1 MHLVRARARATAMA
15 TARATARGRARATAR
30 GGARACTVRYPAPSL
45 LTAYYSLLATYLL
58 TYYLLLRTVRYHDP
72 LRRLSS
78 ALPAPTG
85 ICTSVVLLL

>member
-45 LTAYYSLLATYLL
+45 LTAYY
-58 TYYLLLRTVRYHDP
+58 
-72 LRRLSS
+72 
-78 ALPAPTG
+78 
-85 ICTSVVLLL
+85 